1 MRRVSSSCLRRCS
14 GWVVCSYL
22 RSCERFRTHS
32 LGMFSNPS
40 ASSSLQAWPLDGG
53 FWSLGMAPQLEG
65 GTCPHQPDEAV
76 YCPQRNYRSGMD
88 HVLFRVEEYRTRD
101 REYALHR
108 HRANRRVGVGSVENI
123 DGASNGHELD

>member
-1 MRRVSSSCLRRCS
+1 MFPIHQLLHRCK
-14 GWVVCSYL
+14 
-22 RSCERFRTHS
+22 
-32 LGMFSNPS
+32 LG
-40 ASSSLQAWPLDGG
+40 LWPIDGG

-108 HRANRRVGVGSVENI
+108 HRANRRVGVGSVENV